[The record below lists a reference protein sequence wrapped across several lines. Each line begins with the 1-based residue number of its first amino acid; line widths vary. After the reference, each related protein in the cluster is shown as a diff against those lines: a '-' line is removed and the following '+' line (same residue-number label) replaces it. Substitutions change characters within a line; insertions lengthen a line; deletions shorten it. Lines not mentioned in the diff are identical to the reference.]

1 MSAWF
6 ARSFDAL
13 TIPQFRILW
22 FGTLFAFLSFMMSWT
37 VQSVVAFD
45 LEGTNKAVG
54 LVALGSGVSMLIV
67 GPFGG
72 VLADRF
78 SKRLLLLL
86 GQSMVGLSFLVLGVL
101 VVTGGITLL
110 WLVLATFV
118 MGIAFSFTGPTRQ
131 AYVGDLVPR
140 EKLVNAVALSQL
152 PLTIG
157 RVTGPF
163 AAGALLSVGFIGSGG
178 TYLVMAAMFL
188 IVLATLAQLP
198 PSRGR

>member
-1 MSAWF
+1 MPSEERDDPVMSAWF

-13 TIPQFRILW
+13 TVPQFRILW

-86 GQSMVGLSFLVLGVL
+86 GQSMVGLSFLVLG
-101 VVTGGITLL
+101 LL
-110 WLVLATFV
+110 TW
-118 MGIAFSFTGPTRQ
+118 R
-131 AYVGDLVPR
+131 VG
-140 EKLVNAVALSQL
+140 SHCC
-152 PLTIG
+152 G
-157 RVTGPF
+157 WWCW
-163 AAGALLSVGFIGSGG
+163 
-178 TYLVMAAMFL
+178 
-188 IVLATLAQLP
+188 
-198 PSRGR
+198 SRS